1 MSYRVTEAQT
11 RYSLIDPQLRTAG
24 WNLADHTQVRI
35 EIPVAG
41 YGEEL
46 RHAERSRRV
55 TNEDPFAG
63 ITDYCLYRTNGEVL
77 AVVEAKRTSREPR
90 VGRQQVLEYVIT
102 IEKKQSFRPF
112 AFMANGDDIFF
123 WDSADSAE
131 RHVAGFF
138 SRENLERLLFLK
150 QNRKPLNSIQIK
162 DSIVNRAYQVE
173 AIRRISEA
181 IEKKKKRK
189 ALLVMATG
197 TGKTR
202 TTMALIDVFLRA
214 HAAQRVLFLADR
226 DALVDQALADG
237 FKVHLPNEAQTRI
250 RTYQIDTTKR
260 MYVSTLQTLEMCYE
274 KFSPADFDLIIA
286 DECHRSIYNK
296 FTDVL
301 AYFDAIQIGLT
312 ATPAEFIDRDT
323 MKFFDCEGRTPTYL
337 YTFDE
342 AVKDNYLADFNVYA
356 AQTKFQRKGIKG
368 IDLTDE
374 EKDSLKSRGIDP
386 DDINYEGTD
395 LERKVTNKDT
405 LRRQWD
411 EFMQFCLKDATGQ
424 LPGKTIVFAV
434 THNHATRLADAFN
447 EMYPEYGGK
456 LVQVIT
462 SKMERAPSLLGNFK
476 KDDLPRIA
484 ISVDMLDTGVDF
496 PEIVNLAFMKPV
508 NSQIKFWQMIGRGT
522 RSQEA
527 CKRLEWLPNREKE
540 KFLIVDFW
548 ENFEHFNMMPKD
560 GETTGQIPVLV
571 SIFNTRLTK
580 LEVLFANDESLRG
593 AIAQSA
599 PSTGSGVS
607 LSASPTPELVE
618 GVEAADIRRIITD
631 LRALI
636 ARIPESSYSVKL
648 AMKEVRE
655 AWQDDFW
662 RYITGARIEF
672 LRMKVAPLLRFVPH
686 VKPAEEFFVSKMERC
701 GLALLQKK
709 NLKTHIESIRED
721 VSLLQTNLDQVQ
733 PHVKLIDTVLG
744 SSYWSTLTLGTLD
757 ETKGTLAPLM
767 KYRRDRPSIVIE
779 LGLDDIIDSRK
790 WVILRKDSQ
799 RVYVEEYRRKIEEKI
814 LQIAA
819 KHETIEKLKKG
830 VGVGVEDLVKLEETL
845 EAELGTDELSLD
857 DENMLKAF
865 GVRVG
870 SLVDFLKHVL
880 GLEALPSYETVV
892 RKSFDAFILEH
903 NYNAD
908 QSRFLRVVQS
918 VFLQRRKLELA
929 DLYEEPFTNFGA
941 NAVEKLFGATEIT
954 ELIELAKR
962 LAA

>member
-1 MSYRVTEAQT
+1 MSAHRVSEAIT
-11 RYSLIDPQLRTAG
+11 RLNLIDPQLKRAG
-24 WNLADHTQVRI
+24 WNLSDRTQVGL
-35 EIPVAG
+35 EIPVSG
-41 YGEEL
+41 YDAHWEE
-46 RHAERSRRV
+46 
-55 TNEDPFAG
+55 G

-90 VGRQQVLEYVIT
+90 VGRQQVLEYVTT
-102 IEKKQSFRPF
+102 IEKKQNFRPF
-112 AFMANGDDIFF
+112 AFMANGEDIFF

-150 QNRKPLNSIQIK
+150 QNRKPLGSIQIK

-181 IEKKKKRK
+181 IEKKKARK

-214 HAAQRVLFLADR
+214 HAAQRILFLADR
-226 DALVDQALADG
+226 DALVDQALTDG
-237 FKVHLPNEAQTRI
+237 FKTHLPDEARTRV
-250 RTYQIDTTKR
+250 RTYNIDKTAR
-260 MYVSTLQTLEMCYE
+260 VYVSTLQTLEMCYE
-274 KFSPADFDLIIA
+274 RFTPADFDLVIS

-323 MKFFDCEGRTPTYL
+323 MKFFDCDGRTPTYL

-342 AVKDNYLADFNVYA
+342 AVKDTYLADFNVYA

-368 IDLTDE
+368 VDLTDE
-374 EKDSLKSRGIDP
+374 DKDSLKSRGIDP

-424 LPGKTIVFAV
+424 LPGKTIVFAI

-447 EMYPEYGGK
+447 DMYPEYGGK

-462 SKMERAPSLLGNFK
+462 SKMERAPSLLSNFK

-527 CKRLEWLPNREKE
+527 CKRLEWLPNREKD

-560 GETTGQIPVLV
+560 SETTGQIPVLV
-571 SIFNTRLTK
+571 TIFNTRLTK
-580 LEVLFANDESLRG
+580 LEMFLGN
-593 AIAQSA
+593 QSSDDA
-599 PSTGSGVS
+599 T
-607 LSASPTPELVE
+607 
-618 GVEAADIRRIITD
+618 RIIRD

-648 AMKEVRE
+648 AMKEVHE
-655 AWQDDFW
+655 AWEGDFW
-662 RYITGARIEF
+662 RYITTAKIEF

-701 GLALLQKK
+701 GLAQLQKK
-709 NLKTHIESIRED
+709 DLNTHIESVRED

-733 PHVKLIDTVLG
+733 PYVKLIDTVLG
-744 SSYWSTLTLGTLD
+744 STFWSALTLSTLD
-757 ETKGTLAPLM
+757 EAKEILAPLM

-799 RVYVEEYRRKIEEKI
+799 RVYVEEYKKKIEEKI

-819 KHETIEKLKKG
+819 KHPTIGKLKDMAEVK
-830 VGVGVEDLVKLEETL
+830 VEDLVRLEETL

-857 DENMLKAF
+857 DENILKAF

-892 RKSFDAFILEH
+892 RRSFDAFMLEH

-941 NAVEKLFGATEIT
+941 NAVEKLFGESEIS
-954 ELIELAKR
+954 ELIELARR

>member
-1 MSYRVTEAQT
+1 MSPLRVTEQQT
-11 RYSLIDPQLRTAG
+11 RYSLIDPQLRRAD
-24 WNLADHTQVRI
+24 WNIVDHTQVGT
-35 EIPVAG
+35 EIPVANYNVIASEAKQSESEG
-41 YGEEL
+41 
-46 RHAERSRRV
+46 
-55 TNEDPFAG
+55 F
-63 ITDYCLYRTNGEVL
+63 TDYCLYRTNGEVL

-90 VGRQQVLEYVIT
+90 VGKQQVLEYVT
-102 IEKKQSFRPF
+102 AIEKKQSFRPF
-112 AFMANGDDIFF
+112 AFMANGKDIFF
-123 WDSADSAE
+123 WDSVDSAE

-162 DSIVNRAYQVE
+162 ESIVNRAYQIE

-202 TTMALIDVFLRA
+202 TTMALIDVFLHA

-226 DALVDQALADG
+226 DALVDQALTDG
-237 FKVHLPNEAQTRI
+237 FKVHLPNESRTRI
-250 RTYQIDTTKR
+250 RTYNIDKTAR
-260 MYVSTLQTLEMCYE
+260 VYVSTLQTLEMCYE
-274 KFSPADFDLIIA
+274 KFTPADFDLIVA

-323 MKFFDCEGRTPTYL
+323 MKFFDCLTARRVESLTEAGGVGGRRPTFL
-337 YTFDE
+337 YTFDQ
-342 AVKDNYLADFNVYA
+342 AVEDKYLADFNVYA

-368 IDLTDE
+368 VDLTDE
-374 EKDSLKSRGIDP
+374 DKDSLKSRGIDP

-411 EFMQFCLKDATGQ
+411 EFMQFCQKDATGQ
-424 LPGKTIVFAV
+424 LPGKTIVFAI
-434 THNHATRLADAFN
+434 THNHAMRLADAFN

-462 SKMERAPSLLGNFK
+462 SKMERAPSLLSNFK

-522 RSQEA
+522 RSHET
-527 CKRLEWLPNREKE
+527 CKRLEWLPNREKD

-571 SIFNTRLTK
+571 TIFNARLQK
-580 LEVLFANDESLRG
+580 LEIFVGARHVVPLRESNEDEH
-593 AIAQSA
+593 
-599 PSTGSGVS
+599 
-607 LSASPTPELVE
+607 
-618 GVEAADIRRIITD
+618 RIIRD

-648 AMKEVRE
+648 VMKEVRE
-655 AWQDDFW
+655 AWDDDFW
-662 RYITGARIEF
+662 RYITVAKIEF

-709 NLKTHIESIRED
+709 DLKTHIESIRED

-733 PHVKLIDTVLG
+733 PHVKLIDAVLG
-744 SSYWSTLTLGTLD
+744 SAYWSTLTLSTLD
-757 ETKGTLAPLM
+757 EAKAILAPLM

-799 RVYVEEYRRKIEEKI
+799 RVYVEEYKKKIEEKI

-819 KHETIEKLKKG
+819 KHPTIGKLKDNTD
-830 VGVGVEDLVKLEETL
+830 VNVEDLIRLEQTL

-892 RKSFDAFILEH
+892 RKAFDAFILEH

-918 VFLQRRKLELA
+918 VFLQRKKLELA

-941 NAVEKLFGATEIT
+941 NAVEKLFVESEIS
-954 ELIELAKR
+954 ELIELAKK